1 MSRIFASIIVGALF
15 GFGLSL
21 SEMVNPTRVVG
32 FLDVVGHWDATLLFV
47 MVGALSV
54 TIPLYPVVLRR
65 GRPVLAEKFVLPT
78 KSAID
83 RSLVW
88 GAAIFGVG
96 WGLGGLC
103 PGPALA
109 GLATGNPDIFLFVTA
124 MIAGQWLAGRFG
136 YR

>member
-1 MSRIFASIIVGALF
+1 MNAILISGLVATLF
-15 GFGLSL
+15 GFGLSV
-21 SEMVNPTRVVG
+21 SEMVNPTRVIG
-32 FLDVVGHWDATLLFV
+32 FLDVAGHWDATLLFV
-47 MVGALSV
+47 MAGALSV

-65 GRPVLAEKFVLPT
+65 GRPVLTEKFFLPT
-78 KSAID
+78 KNEID
-83 RSLVW
+83 RPLVW

-96 WGLGGLC
+96 WGLGGFC

-109 GLATGNPDIFLFVTA
+109 GLATGNPDIFLFVAA